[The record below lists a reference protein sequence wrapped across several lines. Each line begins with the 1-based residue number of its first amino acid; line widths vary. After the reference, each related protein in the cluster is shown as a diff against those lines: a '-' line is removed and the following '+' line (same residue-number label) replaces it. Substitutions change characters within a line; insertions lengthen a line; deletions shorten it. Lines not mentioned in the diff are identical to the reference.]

1 MSDNT
6 VTDNSASEKA
16 QDVKIRRAPKIGA
29 FLVVGGLI
37 GMLTTLVLTSLF
49 PSDPNVGFIALFA
62 YFCLFGIPAGV
73 VLGALL
79 ALLLDRISRRR
90 ARDAVAERQ
99 TAVASDAG

>member
-1 MSDNT
+1 MSDDNT
-6 VTDNSASEKA
+6 

-79 ALLLDRISRRR
+79 ALILDRISRRR

-99 TAVASDAG
+99 TATDPNAG

>member
-6 VTDNSASEKA
+6 VSDST
-16 QDVKIRRAPKIGA
+16 QTVKIRRAPKIGA

-79 ALLLDRISRRR
+79 ALILDRISRRR
-90 ARDAVAERQ
+90 ARDAVAARQ
-99 TAVASDAG
+99 TAADPDAG

>member
-1 MSDNT
+1 VSDNT
-6 VTDNSASEKA
+6 ASETT

-49 PSDPNVGFIALFA
+49 PSDPNVGFVALFA

-79 ALLLDRISRRR
+79 ALILDRVSRRR

-99 TAVASDAG
+99 TAADPNAG

>member
-6 VTDNSASEKA
+6 ASETT

-49 PSDPNVGFIALFA
+49 PADPNVGFIALFA
-62 YFCLFGIPAGV
+62 YFSLFGIPAGV

-79 ALLLDRISRRR
+79 ALILDRSSRRR

-99 TAVASDAG
+99 TAADPDAG